1 MSAPPAGSWTPEAV
15 IRMRIFLTGAS
26 GLVGA
31 AMARAAEAAGHE
43 VIGTVWRQAQALVP
57 GLARMEILDLTAPG
71 AVEAALR
78 TAQPDLIVNCAAVS
92 EPGACLADPAGAEAM
107 NVRLPEQLAQSGIR
121 LIHLS
126 SEQVFA
132 GDRTTPHAPAD
143 EARPINL
150 YGRQKLAGERA
161 VLAAAPQRA
170 VVVRLP
176 LLMGD
181 SFNRQRSL
189 HERLLLDWKAGRTA
203 RLFTDEFRQTC
214 SAANVA
220 AVLLALVGRPE
231 IAGVRHWAGA
241 ELLSRHEIGW
251 RIRAHFRLDEQ
262 AAPIVAVTRADAP
275 AAAAT
280 RPACLA
286 LAVEPLATELGL
298 APQPFAA
305 QLAELTVPRAGRD

>member
-1 MSAPPAGSWTPEAV
+1 
-15 IRMRIFLTGAS
+15 MRIFLTGAS

-43 VIGTVWRQAQALVP
+43 VVGTVWRQTQVLVP
-57 GLARMEILDLTAPG
+57 GLARMEILDLTSAG
-71 AVEAALR
+71 AVPTALKAAR
-78 TAQPDLIVNCAAVS
+78 PDVIVNCAAVA
-92 EPGACLADPAGAEAM
+92 EPGACLADPVGAEAM
-107 NVRLPEQLAQSGIR
+107 NVRLPEQLAQSGLR

-132 GDRTTPHAPAD
+132 GDRTAPQAPTD

-150 YGRQKLAGERA
+150 YGRQKLAGEQA
-161 VLAAAPQRA
+161 ALEAAPKRT

-176 LLMGD
+176 LLTGD

-189 HERLLLDWKAGRTA
+189 HERLLLEWRAGRTV

-214 SAANVA
+214 TAANVA
-220 AVLLALVGRPE
+220 AVLLALIARPE
-231 IAGVRHWAGA
+231 ITGVRHWAGA
-241 ELLSRHEIGW
+241 ELLSRHEIGH

-298 APQPFAA
+298 TPQPFAA
-305 QLAELTVPRAGRD
+305 QLAELTTPPAGCG

>member
-1 MSAPPAGSWTPEAV
+1 
-15 IRMRIFLTGAS
+15 MRIFLTGAS

-31 AMARAAEAAGHE
+31 AVARAAEAAGHE
-43 VIGTVWRQAQALVP
+43 VIGTVWRQAQVLVP
-57 GLARMEILDLTAPG
+57 GLARMEILDLTATG
-71 AVEAALR
+71 AVPAALKAAR
-78 TAQPDLIVNCAAVS
+78 PDVIVNCAAVA
-92 EPGACLADPAGAEAM
+92 EPGACLADPDGAEAM
-107 NVRLPEQLAQSGIR
+107 NVRLPEQLARSGLR
-121 LIHLS
+121 LVHLS

-132 GDRTTPHAPAD
+132 GDRMAPHGPAD

-150 YGRQKLAGERA
+150 YGRQKLAGEQA
-161 VLAAAPQRA
+161 ALAATPDRT

-176 LLMGD
+176 LLTGD

-189 HERLLLDWKAGRTA
+189 HERLLLDWRAGRIA

-214 SAANVA
+214 TAANA
-220 AVLLALVGRPE
+220 AAMLLALITRPE
-231 IAGVRHWAGA
+231 ITGIRHWAGA
-241 ELLSRHEIGW
+241 ELLSRHEIGC

-262 AAPIVAVTRADAP
+262 AAPIVAVTRADEP

-298 APQPFAA
+298 TPQPFAA
-305 QLAELTVPRAGRD
+305 QLAELTAPPVGRR

>member
-1 MSAPPAGSWTPEAV
+1 
-15 IRMRIFLTGAS
+15 MRIFLTGAS

-31 AMARAAEAAGHE
+31 AVARAAEAAGHE
-43 VIGTVWRQAQALVP
+43 VIGTVWRQTRVLVP
-57 GLARMEILDLTAPG
+57 GLARMEILDLTAAGVVP
-71 AVEAALR
+71 AALQAAR
-78 TAQPDLIVNCAAVS
+78 PDVIVNCAAIS

-107 NVRLPEQLAQSGIR
+107 NVRLPEQLAQSGLR

-132 GDRTTPHAPAD
+132 GDRTAPHAPAD

-150 YGRQKLAGERA
+150 YGRQKLAGEHA
-161 VLAAAPQRA
+161 ALAAAPEST

-181 SFNRQRSL
+181 SFNRRRSL
-189 HERLLLDWKAGRTA
+189 HERLLIDWAAGRTA
-203 RLFTDEFRQTC
+203 RLFTDELRQTC
-214 SAANVA
+214 TATNVA
-220 AVLLALVGRPE
+220 AVLLALIGHPG
-231 IAGVRHWAGA
+231 ITGVRHWAGA
-241 ELLSRHEIGW
+241 ELLSRHEIGC
-251 RIRAHFRLDEQ
+251 RIRAHFRRDDQ
-262 AAPIVAVTRADAP
+262 AAPIVAVTRADEP

-298 APQPFAA
+298 TPQPFAA
-305 QLAELTVPRAGRD
+305 QLAELTAPPPGRG

>member
-1 MSAPPAGSWTPEAV
+1 
-15 IRMRIFLTGAS
+15 MRIFLTGAS

-43 VIGTVWRQAQALVP
+43 VVGTVWRQTQVLVP
-57 GLARMEILDLTAPG
+57 GLARMEILDLTSAG
-71 AVEAALR
+71 AVPTVLKAAR
-78 TAQPDLIVNCAAVS
+78 PDVIVNCAAVA
-92 EPGACLADPAGAEAM
+92 EPGACLADPVGAEAM
-107 NVRLPEQLAQSGIR
+107 NVRLPEQLAQSGLR

-132 GDRTTPHAPAD
+132 GDRTAPQAPTD

-150 YGRQKLAGERA
+150 YGRQKLAGEQA
-161 VLAAAPQRA
+161 ALAAAPKRT

-176 LLMGD
+176 LLTGD

-189 HERLLLDWKAGRTA
+189 HERLLLEWRAGRTV

-214 SAANVA
+214 TAANVA
-220 AVLLALVGRPE
+220 VVLLALIARPE
-231 IAGVRHWAGA
+231 ITGVRHWAGA
-241 ELLSRHEIGW
+241 ELLSRHEIGH

-298 APQPFAA
+298 TPQPFAA
-305 QLAELTVPRAGRD
+305 QLAELTTPPAGRG

>member
-1 MSAPPAGSWTPEAV
+1 
-15 IRMRIFLTGAS
+15 MRIFLTGAS

-31 AMARAAEAAGHE
+31 AVARAAAAAGHE
-43 VIGTVWRQAQALVP
+43 VIGTVWRQTQVLVP
-57 GLARMEILDLTAPG
+57 GLARMEILDLTAAG
-71 AVEAALR
+71 AVAAALQAAR
-78 TAQPDLIVNCAAVS
+78 PDVIVNCAAVS

-107 NVRLPEQLAQSGIR
+107 NVRLPGQLAQSGLR
-121 LIHLS
+121 LLHLS

-143 EARPINL
+143 EPRPINL
-150 YGRQKLAGERA
+150 YGRQKLAGEQA
-161 VLAAAPQRA
+161 ALAAAPART

-214 SAANVA
+214 TAAGVA
-220 AVLLALVGRPE
+220 AVLLALLGRPG
-231 IAGVRHWAGA
+231 ITGIRHWAGA
-241 ELLSRHEIGW
+241 DLLSRHEIGC
-251 RIRAHFRLDEQ
+251 RVRAHFGLGERD
-262 AAPIVAVTRADAP
+262 APIVAVTRADEP

-298 APQPFAA
+298 RPQPFAA
-305 QLAELTVPRAGRD
+305 QLAELTVPRVGRR

>member
-1 MSAPPAGSWTPEAV
+1 
-15 IRMRIFLTGAS
+15 MRIFLTGAS

-43 VIGTVWRQAQALVP
+43 VVGTVWRQIQVLVP
-57 GLARMEILDLTAPG
+57 GLARMEILDLTSTG
-71 AVEAALR
+71 AVPTALKAAR
-78 TAQPDLIVNCAAVS
+78 PDVIVNCAAVA
-92 EPGACLADPAGAEAM
+92 EPGACLADPVGAEAM
-107 NVRLPEQLAQSGIR
+107 NVRLPEQLAQSGLR

-132 GDRTTPHAPAD
+132 GNCTAPHAPMD

-161 VLAAAPQRA
+161 ALAAAPNRT

-176 LLMGD
+176 LLTGD

-189 HERLLLDWKAGRTA
+189 HERLLLEWRAGRTV

-214 SAANVA
+214 TAANVA
-220 AVLLALVGRPE
+220 VVLLALIARPE
-231 IAGVRHWAGA
+231 ITGVRHWAGA
-241 ELLSRHEIGW
+241 ELLSRHEIGH

-298 APQPFAA
+298 TPQPFAA
-305 QLAELTVPRAGRD
+305 QLAELTTPPAGRG

>member
-1 MSAPPAGSWTPEAV
+1 
-15 IRMRIFLTGAS
+15 MRIFLTGAS

-43 VIGTVWRQAQALVP
+43 VIGTVWRQTQVLVP
-57 GLARMEILDLTAPG
+57 GLARMEILDLTATDVVP
-71 AVEAALR
+71 AALR
-78 TAQPDLIVNCAAVS
+78 AARPDVIVNCAAVA
-92 EPGACLADPAGAEAM
+92 EPGACLADPVGAEAL
-107 NVRLPEQLAQSGIR
+107 NVRLPERLAQSGIR

-132 GDRTTPHAPAD
+132 GDRTAPHAPGD

-161 VLAAAPQRA
+161 ALAATPEST

-189 HERLLLDWKAGRTA
+189 HERLLLDWMAGRAA

-214 SAANVA
+214 TAANVA
-220 AVLLALVGRPE
+220 TVLLAL
-231 IAGVRHWAGA
+231 IARRGITGIRHWAGA
-241 ELLSRHEIGW
+241 ELLSRHEIGR
-251 RIRAHFRLDEQ
+251 RIRAHFRLDDRT
-262 AAPIVAVTRADAP
+262 APLVAVTRADES

-298 APQPFAA
+298 MPQPFAA
-305 QLAELTVPRAGRD
+305 QLAELTEPRAGRG